1 MHCMTAA
8 GNVHARASAHP
19 TGGATASGPSSAVSN
34 TAMPGAAAP
43 GMAGGTSQPG
53 PHVPNHH
60 VQGHHAPVIPH
71 VALRLQRRT
80 FAKGEYLYDV
90 GHEARCAFIV
100 EAGLVALTLG
110 AVADRQRV
118 IALAG
123 PGDVIGAI
131 TPNLG
136 EHRCG
141 AVALSA
147 EVAARVLPSGARATS
162 ATSSTSTTSSTG
174 PATADCSAQDPD
186 PAFTELLAS
195 AAGEQIQRLTW
206 ALEDSAHP
214 VPARVARTLLRL
226 GQRFGHHTGNGT
238 VRLTLPVTHDT
249 LASLVGAARETTTYT
264 IQQLRQKGLLSGT
277 RGSYHFE
284 PGALARFADD
294 AALAGR

>member
-1 MHCMTAA
+1 MHSMTAA

-19 TGGATASGPSSAVSN
+19 SGGAPAAGMA
-34 TAMPGAAAP
+34 PGAEAP
-43 GMAGGTSQPG
+43 G
-53 PHVPNHH
+53 HL
-60 VQGHHAPVIPH
+60 APVIPH
-71 VALRLQRRT
+71 AALRLQRRT

-90 GHEARCAFIV
+90 GHEAHCAFIV
-100 EAGLVALTLG
+100 EAGLVAHTLG

-131 TPNLG
+131 TPNPG

-141 AVALSA
+141 AVALSG
-147 EVAARVLPSGARATS
+147 EVAARVLPGGAGAS
-162 ATSSTSTTSSTG
+162 HSTSSTSATGTTTN
-174 PATADCSAQDPD
+174 CSAEAPD
-186 PAFTELLAS
+186 PAFAQLLAS

-284 PGALARFADD
+284 PGALARFAED